1 MEQRGEE
8 LQLPPVNSM
17 GHFYVPFTG
26 KPGDYYDGVSI
37 AWLLQGKV
45 PADYWAGKIVLIGP
59 YAPALQDAYFTS
71 ISKGVPMY
79 GVEFQANVIQSLIEG
94 NFKTEAANLPQLI
107 ILFLLCFVVMV
118 FFLRMKVLI
127 GEVICAG
134 TVIVTFGA
142 SVLLYKL
149 GLIIHPLWIPAGIL
163 ALNIIALAI
172 HYIKAAKE
180 RQALALEKERI
191 GAELALATRIQANAL
206 PKEKEPGKGSKKR
219 R

>member
-1 MEQRGEE
+1 MTDQDGVLRHALLYVEPGGKKVYSMASQTARIFMEQRGEE

-118 FFLRMKVLI
+118 FS
-127 GEVICAG
+127 CA
-134 TVIVTFGA
+134 
-142 SVLLYKL
+142 
-149 GLIIHPLWIPAGIL
+149 
-163 ALNIIALAI
+163 
-172 HYIKAAKE
+172 
-180 RQALALEKERI
+180 
-191 GAELALATRIQANAL
+191 
-206 PKEKEPGKGSKKR
+206 
-219 R
+219 